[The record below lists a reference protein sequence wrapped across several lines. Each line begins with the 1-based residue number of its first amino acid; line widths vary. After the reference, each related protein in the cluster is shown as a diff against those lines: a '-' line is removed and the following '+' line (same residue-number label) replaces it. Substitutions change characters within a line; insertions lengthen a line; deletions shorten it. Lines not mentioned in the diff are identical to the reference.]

1 MHAKVALQN
10 PLYLHVSD
18 FLHHDKILLERLTEK
33 STQYHLPNVGTC
45 IMVHIL
51 RNMIIMEL
59 IFPVP
64 VIHKK
69 VSIIIIKMVGVPDE
83 EHQLTL

>member
-1 MHAKVALQN
+1 
-10 PLYLHVSD
+10 
-18 FLHHDKILLERLTEK
+18 
-33 STQYHLPNVGTC
+33 
-45 IMVHIL
+45 MVHIL

>member
-69 VSIIIIKMVGVPDE
+69 VSIIIIKLV
-83 EHQLTL
+83 EHCDQYIV